1 MLHLKN
7 GKFSTY
13 AKCEFEIEQS
23 ILVNNTNLQPDILMG
38 ILDQQLNH
46 YAT

>member
-1 MLHLKN
+1 MLHLKT

-23 ILVNNTNLQPDILMG
+23 ILVNNTNFAARY
-38 ILDQQLNH
+38 LDGH
-46 YAT
+46 PGSATYSL

>member
-13 AKCEFEIEQS
+13 AKCESEIEQS
-23 ILVNNTNLQPDILMG
+23 ILVNNTKFAARY
-38 ILDQQLNH
+38 LDG
-46 YAT
+46 YPGSAT